1 MPPPLHRS
9 SNCDVCDCSSE
20 IEPVSLHTAAA
31 YHLEPPEPAP
41 ATPIRVDNSHSEKTV
56 WRRPPVVSQTV
67 FASVHVYRRKTHA
80 RTGARDFSTCI
91 RDRMQRQIGA
101 CRAHQT
107 PPRRIWASAGSMS
120 SSPSRWSLT
129 FANGTTTFNFRVGI
143 GYVDL
148 KLTGARTRDNSDSER
163 TPVPAA
169 KSRPPSMRRRRPRRQ
184 QTNLTFAQFARLV
197 CKHYPF
203 LIKLDAEPHH
213 RPSTR

>member
-1 MPPPLHRS
+1 MSGGALGGYLLPSKRSRLALKVGQRLCLYTACFTVVVDGGGTHTPDAPRMPPPLHRS
-9 SNCDVCDCSSE
+9 SNVVCDCSSE

-41 ATPIRVDNSHSEKTV
+41 ATPIRVDNSHSDKTV

-67 FASVHVYRRKTHA
+67 FASVHVYSRKTHA
-80 RTGARDFSTCI
+80 RTGAHDFSTCI

-129 FANGTTTFNFRVGI
+129 FANR
-143 GYVDL
+143 
-148 KLTGARTRDNSDSER
+148 
-163 TPVPAA
+163 
-169 KSRPPSMRRRRPRRQ
+169 
-184 QTNLTFAQFARLV
+184 FAVRH
-197 CKHYPF
+197 KY
-203 LIKLDAEPHH
+203 
-213 RPSTR
+213 

>member
-1 MPPPLHRS
+1 MVTSRSNFLVTSHCNLHHPGYICRAGPSVGTSYHRNGPDWLEKWGNGFVYIPHVLQSSLTAAARTPVPPDAPRMPPPLHRS
-9 SNCDVCDCSSE
+9 SNCVVCDCSSE

-107 PPRRIWASAGSMS
+107 PPRRI
-120 SSPSRWSLT
+120 
-129 FANGTTTFNFRVGI
+129 
-143 GYVDL
+143 
-148 KLTGARTRDNSDSER
+148 
-163 TPVPAA
+163 
-169 KSRPPSMRRRRPRRQ
+169 
-184 QTNLTFAQFARLV
+184 
-197 CKHYPF
+197 
-203 LIKLDAEPHH
+203 
-213 RPSTR
+213 